1 MATEPIRPDR
11 PAYPAPAE
19 ESAAHRLDRFVKR
32 RLEALAGR
40 LPSDGTPLDESL
52 AREVSTLQSLSD
64 LRQAHLQDTAPRR
77 RNWLPIVLFVASGAI
92 VTILVFVP
100 LRLVRAE
107 IDILCSGVSFRT
119 ERAVQLTGLSSLKL
133 LQGVAFAPTQVE
145 EPVNLR
151 TIELKPPLELRP
163 RDSQSL
169 TLGSITI
176 PANTSVAIQQT
187 ADAGTW
193 SLRIASP
200 EAVVAATLAG
210 PVDVASADSG
220 PGTVNFGHGA
230 RVTLQAEQTG
240 EPMLEIQIT
249 PSNAG
254 SLLVRRTIPIT
265 SVSFEETIEDSTPG
279 SIGLLRGNASSVL
292 EGKIFNESLGGRQ
305 STLRNREA
313 VEVALVDGQVRELQ
327 VTDAGLHVNLSGSAR
342 ELKTGNG
349 DDMQSLRPS
358 YLEWLAEYHT
368 LQLAW
373 GSAAWL
379 LGLVLGGIK
388 WLQH

>member
-1 MATEPIRPDR
+1 MATEPIRAER
-11 PAYPAPAE
+11 SAYPAAAQ
-19 ESAAHRLDRFVKR
+19 ESAGQRLDRFVKK
-32 RLEALAGR
+32 RLEGISGR
-40 LPSDGTPLDESL
+40 LPLDGAPLDESL
-52 AREVSTLQSLSD
+52 AREVSTLQSLAD
-64 LRQAHLQDTAPRR
+64 LRKEHLQDLAGPRR
-77 RNWLPIVLFVASGAI
+77 KWLPIVLLLLTASI
-92 VTILVFVP
+92 ITILVFVP
-100 LRLVRAE
+100 LPSVRAE
-107 IDILCSGVSFRT
+107 MDILCSGVTFRT

-133 LQGVAFAPTQVE
+133 LQGVTFAPTQVE
-145 EPVNLR
+145 EPANLR
-151 TIELKPPLELRP
+151 TIDLKPPLELRP
-163 RDSQSL
+163 KEPQSL

-176 PANTSVAIQQT
+176 PANTNVAIQQT

-200 EAVVAATLAG
+200 EAIVAATLAG
-210 PVDVASADSG
+210 PVDVASADAG

-265 SVSFEETIEDSTPG
+265 NVTFEESIEDSTPG
-279 SIGLLRGNASSVL
+279 SIGLLRGKASSVL
-292 EGKIFNESLGGRQ
+292 EGKIFNESLGSRQ

-313 VEVALVDGQVRELQ
+313 VDVSLIEGQVRELQ
-327 VTDAGLHVNLSGSAR
+327 VTDTGLHVNLSGSAR